1 MAHYFITGASSGIGK
16 ALSIALASE
25 GHVVSAVGR
34 RIEHLK
40 KIKSKHKNI
49 NIFRADVCD
58 RLEIKN
64 AIEHL
69 GIEAR
74 CGLHL
79 GNIEWRGED
88 ISGIAVNIAARVM
101 DIDKG
106 NNIVVTKNLADVISG
121 SDLKLKKFGQHR
133 LKGIKD
139 DLTLF
144 KVSL

>member
-1 MAHYFITGASSGIGK
+1 M
-16 ALSIALASE
+16 
-25 GHVVSAVGR
+25 
-34 RIEHLK
+34 
-40 KIKSKHKNI
+40 
-49 NIFRADVCD
+49 
-58 RLEIKN
+58 
-64 AIEHL
+64 

-88 ISGIAVNIAARVM
+88 ISGMAVNIAARVM

-106 NNIVVTKNLADVISG
+106 NNIIVTKNLADLISG

>member
-1 MAHYFITGASSGIGK
+1 M
-16 ALSIALASE
+16 
-25 GHVVSAVGR
+25 
-34 RIEHLK
+34 
-40 KIKSKHKNI
+40 
-49 NIFRADVCD
+49 
-58 RLEIKN
+58 
-64 AIEHL
+64 
-69 GIEAR
+69 
-74 CGLHL
+74 
-79 GNIEWRGED
+79 
-88 ISGIAVNIAARVM
+88 AVNIAARVM

>member
-1 MAHYFITGASSGIGK
+1 M
-16 ALSIALASE
+16 
-25 GHVVSAVGR
+25 
-34 RIEHLK
+34 
-40 KIKSKHKNI
+40 
-49 NIFRADVCD
+49 
-58 RLEIKN
+58 
-64 AIEHL
+64 

-88 ISGIAVNIAARVM
+88 ISGMAVNIAARVM

-121 SDLKLKKFGQHR
+121 SDLKLKKFGQRR